1 MPAFTDLLLNSK
13 DNLKYRYYQQG
24 DFLQEV
30 IESLQDGLLII
41 SELGELIYANASAHH
56 IFHQLK
62 QDSYSYEHHKL
73 PKAIW
78 HICELL
84 LVSRNHSLNKVFFL
98 SDEISLNKTQIF
110 RVRVRWLDLNKCKF
124 SGFLV
129 TIENRYESMRNL
141 AIAEVAQYHLTQRE
155 TDIWCL
161 YRANYSYKEIAAYL
175 YISINTVKKH
185 MKNIHAKRRQNFLE
199 NQLST
204 STLYS
209 I

>member
-1 MPAFTDLLLNSK
+1 MTAFTDLLLNSK
-13 DNLKYRYYQQG
+13 DNPTYHSCQQA

-30 IESLQDGLLII
+30 MESLQDGLLII
-41 SELGELIYANASAHH
+41 SEAGELIYANASAHH
-56 IFHQLK
+56 IFHQLQ
-62 QDSYSYEHHKL
+62 QDSYEDHKL
-73 PKAIW
+73 PQAIW

-84 LVSRNHSLNKVFFL
+84 LVSRNQSLNKVFFL
-98 SDEISLNKTQIF
+98 SDEISLNKTKIF
-110 RVRVRWLDLNKCKF
+110 RVRVRWLDLTKCKD

-199 NQLST
+199 SQFSAG
-204 STLYS
+204 TLYS

>member
-1 MPAFTDLLLNSK
+1 MTAFTDLLLNSK
-13 DNLKYRYYQQG
+13 DYLKYHYSQQT

-30 IESLQDGLLII
+30 MECLQDGLLII
-41 SELGELIYANASAHH
+41 SEVGELIYANASAHH
-56 IFHQLK
+56 IFNQLK
-62 QDSYSYEHHKL
+62 QDSYEHHKL
-73 PKAIW
+73 PQAIW
-78 HICELL
+78 HLCELL
-84 LVSRNHSLNKVFFL
+84 LVNRNHQSLNKVFFL
-98 SDEISLNKTQIF
+98 SDEISLNQTKIF
-110 RVRVRWLDLNKCKF
+110 RVRVRWLDLTKCKR

-199 NQLST
+199 SQFYQ